1 MLALMRPELYYTFFG
16 ITHANA
22 VKIADECAAY
32 VDDFVSTHG
41 CAVAKGFSFVQGF
54 AEVEESS
61 GSQNGQEVQ
70 NEENPI
76 IRDENGNE
84 LCTHND

>member
-22 VKIADECAAY
+22 VKIADECAAET
-32 VDDFVSTHG
+32 DRTVSESG

-54 AEVEESS
+54 AEVDESS
-61 GSQNGQEVQ
+61 GSQSGQE
-70 NEENPI
+70 EEEEAVT
-76 IRDENGNE
+76 RDELGNE
-84 LCTHND
+84 YPTHND